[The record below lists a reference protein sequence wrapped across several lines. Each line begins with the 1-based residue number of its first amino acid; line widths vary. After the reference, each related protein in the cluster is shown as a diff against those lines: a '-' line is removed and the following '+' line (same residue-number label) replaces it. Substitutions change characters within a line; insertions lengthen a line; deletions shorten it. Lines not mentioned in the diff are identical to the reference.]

1 VVINEIAWAGT
12 DASSSDEW
20 IELYNTSTTAQDL
33 SGWTITALDGKPTLT
48 LSGSIAPLSY
58 ILIERTGDDT
68 VSDIAADLVIPFS
81 GGSLENAGET
91 LELRDATGVVI
102 DSVVCDA
109 GWFAGSASPDYA
121 TMERIDALAPGG
133 QAGNWASNTGLVTTG
148 LDASQKALVGTPN
161 YKNSVSP

>member
-1 VVINEIAWAGT
+1 MINEIAWAGT

-20 IELYNTSTTAQDL
+20 IELYNTSATAHDL
-33 SGWTITALDGKPTLT
+33 SGWTITALDGKPTLA

-68 VSDIAADLVIPFS
+68 VSDISADLVIPFS
-81 GGSLENAGET
+81 GGSLENTGET
-91 LELRDATGVVI
+91 LELRDATGAVI
-102 DSVVCDA
+102 DSVACDG

-121 TMERIDALAPGG
+121 TMERIDVLAPGD

-148 LDASQKALVGTPN
+148 LDASQKALVGTPK